1 MSDYLTYRQIRDA
14 LNELSEEQL
23 DMTASV
29 YEPEMNE
36 VIPIS
41 ETWIV
46 ENMPAFYQDQLD
58 GIVENDQPLFV
69 TGTPEGLQDEPHE

>member
-1 MSDYLTYRQIRDA
+1 MSDWLTYRQILAA

-29 YEPEMNE
+29 YEPSTNE
-36 VIPIS
+36 VVPIS

-46 ENMPAFYQDQLD
+46 ENMPPAHQEQLQ
-58 GIVENDQPLFV
+58 GIVESEQPLFV
-69 TGTPEGLQDEPHE
+69 TGMPEGLQ

>member
-1 MSDYLTYRQIRDA
+1 MSDYLTYRKIRDA

-29 YEPEMNE
+29 YEPSTNE

-41 ETWIV
+41 ECFIV
-46 ENMPAFYQDQLD
+46 ENLPDAHQEALD
-58 GIVENDQPLFV
+58 GVVENDQPLFV
-69 TGTPEGLQDEPHE
+69 VGSPEGLTDG